1 MAMRKL
7 STIQM
12 FRNNRIWYNE
22 KWLRVNKQWNINAIK
37 DILRL
42 KSKRTKMSA
51 LLSGTVEDL
60 CMNWNTLKWRKLN
73 VFGIMIICTLW
84 MDPLDIRSLKGG
96 HKTSDGQNRLI
107 LFTFAFYNFQWAH
120 NANKHIKNNWNGI
133 ILMFNEC
140 GVHGQAKRW
149 VQLILS
155 LDILHH

>member
-51 LLSGTVEDL
+51 LLPGTKGDL
-60 CMNWNTLKWRKLN
+60 SVNWNTLKWRKLN
-73 VFGIMIICTLW
+73 VFGIMIICTLGPFTW
-84 MDPLDIRSLKGG
+84 QFAHWKEGIRRRMD
-96 HKTSDGQNRLI
+96 KTVWSNLH
-107 LFTFAFYNFQWAH
+107 LHFVF
-120 NANKHIKNNWNGI
+120 
-133 ILMFNEC
+133 FNERTM
-140 GVHGQAKRW
+140 QTNTSKT
-149 VQLILS
+149 IEME
-155 LDILHH
+155 